1 MRKLSSRLILLF
13 LLIFLLQGRSLTTV
27 CADNSDDG
35 QFRTNYLS
43 DIFNEERGLPTGEAN
58 TVVLGQD
65 GYLWFGSYGGLVR
78 YDGSTMTDF
87 SSNFENC
94 AIRTLYTAA
103 DGSLYIGTNGA
114 SVYVLQNDVFKQ
126 LHTVDEHDFLIVR
139 GFTEGRDGTI
149 YLASHSGVAKVEG
162 DQLVPYEYEEMK
174 GIGFQSIA
182 IDKDGNLWAKTLDSS
197 LYVFND
203 SEFIAEISSEDL
215 FSDATIA
222 EVSCNR
228 SGVLYIGS
236 SNGQILRLIPDEET
250 LPGQPDTYLQKLF
263 HAEGIGSV
271 AHINP
276 VRDGTILVSA
286 LNGFGYLDE
295 AGDFHSV
302 ATNSDNNLSAN
313 CAELDKEGNYWV
325 ASLNYGIIRYTV
337 GCFDSCNFN
346 SNLGDHSVNA
356 VVHVADRFYVATD
369 LGMMVYDE
377 TWTQIDEKITE
388 LFDGIRVRGLTLDK
402 NGRLWIAS
410 YSEHGAVCYDPV
422 TEEAT
427 DFGPAQGMQSEKV
440 RMVYALS
447 DGRILAGTQSG
458 FCFIENG
465 RITESYPR
473 EEGATMTAI
482 LCAMELNG
490 EIYVGSD
497 GDGIFKVTKDG
508 LLNMSFDMGLADGVI
523 LRMEPDSDGSGN
535 FFVCGGDKLYYYE
548 QGRFRLLSNI
558 QTGSGSLFGLYDV
571 DGTIWLLQNAGI
583 LAADKE
589 DLLAGGELYTALYGI
604 ECGLSG
610 SLKANTWAWQEGRH
624 LLYLPTRSG
633 ISRFY
638 FRGPDVPLP
647 KAILNSVTVDSDTI
661 PHPAELKIPRDARRV
676 TFDISQLLFS
686 DTCEFLLGYQLE
698 GFDPSE
704 TQTLDK
710 HTVISYTNL
719 KGGEYKLKLRV
730 IDPMTN
736 GSSPEHEILIIKEK
750 RLSEQAWFY
759 VVCALV
765 IALIIAGF
773 VRFYLNHKTKLLL
786 KRQEEQRRYIEEIT
800 RVFSQCVD
808 LRDHY
813 TNGHSSRVA
822 KYTAMLAEKLGKN
835 PKEVHDMYQIALL
848 HDVGKIS
855 IPDAV
860 LNKPGRLND
869 EEYALMKSHSQRGFE
884 VLQNI
889 DVAPE
894 LAIGARFHHERY
906 DGKGY
911 PCGLK
916 GDQIPEVAQIIA
928 VADTFDAMFST
939 RPYRQ
944 KMELS
949 AVVAEIKRCSGT
961 QLSPRVVE
969 AFLKLVEEGS
979 IYEDMPVENT

>member
-1 MRKLSSRLILLF
+1 MKIIRKWLVPLL
-13 LLIFLLQGRSLTTV
+13 LAVSLLQGVSLSSAGAVNSADEMRRS
-27 CADNSDDG
+27 
-35 QFRTNYLS
+35 NYLA

-87 SSNFENC
+87 SNHFENC
-94 AIRTLYTAA
+94 AIRTLYSAS

-114 SVYVLQNDVFKQ
+114 SAYVLQNDVFTHLQ
-126 LHTVDEHDFLIVR
+126 AEDDHSFLIIR
-139 GFTEGRDGTI
+139 GITEDRNGTI
-149 YLASHSGVAKVEG
+149 YLASHSGVAKVEDG
-162 DQLVPYEYEEMK
+162 KLIPYSYEEME
-174 GIGFQSIA
+174 GAGFQSIA
-182 IDKDGNLWAKTLDSS
+182 VDKEGNIWAMTLDSS
-197 LYVFND
+197 LCVFND
-203 SEFIAEISSEDL
+203 SEFLAEITSEEL
-215 FSDATIA
+215 FSGATIA

-236 SNGQILRLIPDEET
+236 SDGQILRLISDERT
-250 LPGQPDTYLQKLF
+250 VQGQPGTYIQKHFL
-263 HAEGIGSV
+263 AEGVGAIT
-271 AHINP
+271 HIKP
-276 VRDGTILVSA
+276 VRDSTILVSA

-295 AGDFHSV
+295 AGDFHPVS
-302 ATNSDNNLSAN
+302 TNSDNNLSAN

-325 ASLNYGIIRYTV
+325 ASLNYGIIRYSV
-337 GCFDSCNFN
+337 GCFDSCNDN
-346 SNLGDHSVNA
+346 SSLGEHSINA
-356 VVHVADRFYVATD
+356 VVHTAERFYVATD
-369 LGMMVYDE
+369 LGLMVFDE
-377 TWTQIDEKITE
+377 NWIQIDEEICE
-388 LFDGIRVRGLTLDK
+388 LFDGIRVRGLTVDLD
-402 NGRLWIAS
+402 GRIWIAS
-410 YSEHGAVCYDPV
+410 YSEHGAVCYDPS
-422 TEEAT
+422 TGET
-427 DFGPAQGMQSEKV
+427 KDFGPEQGLRSDKV
-440 RMVYALS
+440 RVVYSLS
-447 DGRILAGTQSG
+447 DGRILLGTQTG
-458 FCFIENG
+458 FCLVEND
-465 RITESYPR
+465 RITETYPG

-497 GDGIFKVTKDG
+497 GDGIYKLTANG

-523 LRMEPDSDGSGN
+523 LRMVPDCDGSGN

-548 QGRFRLLSNI
+548 QGKFRLLSNVK
-558 QTGSGSLFGLYDV
+558 TGSGSLFGLYDV
-571 DGTIWLLQNAGI
+571 NGTIWLLQNAGV
-583 LAADKE
+583 LAANKE
-589 DLLAGGELYTALYGI
+589 DLLAGEDVYTAVYGI
-604 ECGLSG
+604 ECGLCG
-610 SLKANTWAWQEGRH
+610 SLKANTWAWQEGNH

-638 FRGPDVPLP
+638 FHGPEVPLP
-647 KAILNSVTVDSDTI
+647 KAILNSVTIDDRTI
-661 PHPAELKIPRDARRV
+661 PHPAELTIPSDARRV

-698 GFDPSE
+698 GFDTAE

-719 KGGEYKLKLRV
+719 NGGEYKLKLRV
-730 IDPMTN
+730 IDPMTD
-736 GSSPEHEILIIKEK
+736 GSSPVHEISIVKQKLLREE
-750 RLSEQAWFY
+750 SWFY
-759 VVCALV
+759 FVCALAV
-765 IALIIAGF
+765 ALLIAGF
-773 VRFYLNHKTKLLL
+773 VSFYLKHKTKMLL

-800 RVFSQCVD
+800 KVFSQCVD

-813 TNGHSSRVA
+813 TNGHSARVA
-822 KYTAMLAEKLGKN
+822 KYTALLAEKLGKS
-835 PKEVHDMYQIALL
+835 PKEVNDMYQIALL

-869 EEYALMKSHSQRGFE
+869 EEYSLMKSHSQRGFE

-894 LAIGARFHHERY
+894 LAVGARFHHERY

-916 GDQIPEVAQIIA
+916 GDEIPEVAQIIA

-939 RPYRQ
+939 RPYRK

-969 AFLKLVEEGS
+969 AFLKLVEEGT
-979 IYEDMPVENT
+979 IYEDMPVEKI